1 MDTINQVGKSKIV
14 NASMFLDALK
24 NSGYKGTDNA
34 VAELV
39 DNSFDADNYDDVE
52 IEIRKNIKVID
63 LNEIVGNVIKIP
75 EYVTVIET
83 GVFDGLTDVVIQ
95 TEYESKP
102 DEWEEGWNGNCPVEW
117 GVKF

>member
-39 DNSFDADNYDDVE
+39 DNSFDADAQNVFIIGE
-52 IEIRKNIKVID
+52 QNVA
-63 LNEIVGNVIKIP
+63 GNS
-75 EYVTVIET
+75 
-83 GVFDGLTDVVIQ
+83 G
-95 TEYESKP
+95 
-102 DEWEEGWNGNCPVEW
+102 
-117 GVKF
+117 